1 MVKTASTML
10 PLGTEA
16 PDFELVNID
25 GGTVRRSDFC
35 GRALVVIFMCNHCPF
50 VKHLADHLA
59 AQTKAWQELGVA
71 VVGISS
77 NDADAYP
84 ADSPDEMKVEAE
96 QRGYGFPY
104 LFDADQSVA
113 KAYRAAC
120 TPDFY
125 LFDSEH
131 KLVYRGQYDASR
143 PGNEIEIT
151 GEDLDRAV
159 RQVAAGQEVDQQ
171 QIPSI
176 GCNIKWKPDDAPE
189 YFDPKGTG

>member
-10 PLGTEA
+10 PIGTEA
-16 PDFELVNID
+16 PNFELVNID
-25 GGTVRRSDFC
+25 GNTVQRSDFS
-35 GRALVVIFMCNHCPF
+35 GQALVVIFMCNHCPF

-59 AQTKAWQELGVA
+59 AQTQAWQALGVA

-125 LFDSEH
+125 LFDAQH

-151 GEDLDRAV
+151 GEDLDCAV
-159 RQVAAGQEVDQQ
+159 RQVAAGEDVEQQ

-176 GCNIKWKPDDAPE
+176 GCNIKWKPDAAPE

>member
-16 PDFELVNID
+16 PNFELVNID
-25 GGTVRRSDFC
+25 GNTVQRSDFS
-35 GRALVVIFMCNHCPF
+35 GQALVVIFMCNHCPF

-59 AQTKAWQELGVA
+59 AQTQAWQALGVA

-84 ADSPDEMKVEAE
+84 ADSPDEMKLEAE

-125 LFDSEH
+125 LFDAQH

-159 RQVAAGQEVDQQ
+159 RQVAAGEDVEQQ

-176 GCNIKWKPDDAPE
+176 GCNIKWKPGNEPE
-189 YFDPKGTG
+189 YYG

>member
-10 PLGTEA
+10 PLGTKA
-16 PDFELVNID
+16 PDFELTHVD
-25 GGTVRRSDFC
+25 GSLVRRSAFA
-35 GRALVVIFMCNHCPF
+35 GEPLLVIFMCNHCPF
-50 VKHLADHLA
+50 VKHLADHLSA
-59 AQTKAWQELGVA
+59 IVKSWQELGVA

-77 NDADAYP
+77 NDAEAYP
-84 ADSPDEMKVEAE
+84 ADNPEAMKIEAAE
-96 QRGYGFPY
+96 RGYECPY

-120 TPDFY
+120 TPDFF
-125 LFDSEH
+125 LFDSQH
-131 KLVYRGQYDASR
+131 QLAYRGQYDASR

-159 RQVAAGQEVDQQ
+159 RQLVSGETLDDP

-176 GCNIKWKPDDAPE
+176 GCNIKWKPDAAPE
-189 YFDPKGTG
+189 YFDPNGTA